1 MIVSIKIALNATQKR
16 FEAKHVN
23 ATHYDNVKAE
33 FIVLDLVDEHDMM
46 CV

>member
-1 MIVSIKIALNATQKR
+1 MTIALNTTHKR
-16 FEAKHVN
+16 YDAKHVN

-33 FIVLDLVDEHDMM
+33 FTVLDLVDEHDMM